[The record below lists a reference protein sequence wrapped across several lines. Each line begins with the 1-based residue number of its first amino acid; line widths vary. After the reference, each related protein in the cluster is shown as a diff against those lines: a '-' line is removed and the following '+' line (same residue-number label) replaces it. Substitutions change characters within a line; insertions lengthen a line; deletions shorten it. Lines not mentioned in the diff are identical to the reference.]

1 MATGTRGKPFEPG
14 NNFGKG
20 RPPGSRNKKSK
31 LLEAIEAQAPN
42 LINQCMLKA
51 LQGDMTAMRL
61 CMERLVAVAKTPGM
75 RFHIGKLETLEDWMK
90 VLPSILKQA
99 SKGQGSAL
107 EVEAYARVVESHFRS
122 VAVCDI
128 EKRLRALE
136 EEKKSEEEP
145 KEPAGLVWLDEDSD
159 EPESTGTAAEETGTE
174 EGAETETKA
183 GSNRD
188 SLERQIRIN
197 APPSRNDVGDRS
209 SNSDGAQRSGSG
221 SIKTDLDKSDPIDIS
236 DASDDG

>member
-75 RFHIGKLETLEDWMK
+75 RFHIGKLETLEDWME
-90 VLPSILKQA
+90 VLPSVLKQA

-107 EVEAYARVVESHFRS
+107 EVEAYARVVERHFRS

-128 EKRLRALE
+128 EQRLRAVE
-136 EEKKSEEEP
+136 EQKKSEEEQ
-145 KEPAGLVWLDEDSD
+145 KKPAGLVYLEGDSD
-159 EPESTGTAAEETGTE
+159 EPEST
-174 EGAETETKA
+174 
-183 GSNRD
+183 R
-188 SLERQIRIN
+188 SLSE
-197 APPSRNDVGDRS
+197 
-209 SNSDGAQRSGSG
+209 
-221 SIKTDLDKSDPIDIS
+221 
-236 DASDDG
+236 